1 MVNIGYATGNLLGPQ
16 TFRAEQAPAYTGGV
30 IAMLSCFCT
39 AILIA
44 LMYFVVC
51 VFENRRRDRLFGKP
65 EVIRDGSGEGFG
77 DRTDREQK
85 ESFRYTH

>member
-16 TFRAEQAPAYTGGV
+16 TFRANQAPAYTGGV
-30 IAMLSCFCT
+30 IAMLSCFCA

-44 LMYFVVC
+44 LTYFVVC
-51 VFENRRRDRLFGKP
+51 VFENRRRDRIFGKP
-65 EVIRDGSGEGFG
+65 ELIRDGSGEGFE
-77 DRTDREQK
+77 DRSDKDQQ